1 MVFQNNTREISILKN
16 EYRKYNSMILIFM
29 AEVNE
34 QANVISQ
41 VFLPSRPD
49 YHVPE
54 KKLYKRK
61 HLPASASPWCWKG
74 LEALDARVYKPAIF

>member
-1 MVFQNNTREISILKN
+1 MAFQNNTREMSILKN
-16 EYRKYNSMILIFM
+16 EYCKYNSMILIFM
-29 AEVNE
+29 AKVNE

-54 KKLYKRK
+54 KKIGIKENIYQPVL
-61 HLPASASPWCWKG
+61 H
-74 LEALDARVYKPAIF
+74 LDAEKDWKH